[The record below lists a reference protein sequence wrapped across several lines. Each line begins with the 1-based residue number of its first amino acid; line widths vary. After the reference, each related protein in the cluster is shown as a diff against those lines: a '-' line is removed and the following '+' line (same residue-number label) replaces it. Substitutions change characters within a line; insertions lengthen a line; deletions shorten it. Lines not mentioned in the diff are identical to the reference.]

1 MLDQYCSMNTAK
13 KGYIPIQLHLKN
25 VFLKVYIYSGV
36 QKISIMK
43 EKLQY
48 IDLSYHGCTLCLS
61 VLYIVLF
68 FP

>member
-13 KGYIPIQLHLKN
+13 KGNIPIQLHLKKCLSQGLHLLRGAKN
-25 VFLKVYIYSGV
+25 IHYEGKTTIYR
-36 QKISIMK
+36 SI
-43 EKLQY
+43 
-48 IDLSYHGCTLCLS
+48 ICCTLCPS

>member
-1 MLDQYCSMNTAK
+1 MNTAK

-25 VFLKVYIYSGV
+25 VFLKDYIYSGV

-48 IDLSYHGCTLCLS
+48 IDLSDHLLYIVSFCI
-61 VLYIVLF
+61 VAYIVLF